1 MVTESLQLM
10 QRLMFENLSSSN
22 FSSSFI
28 WLSPHRLEILI
39 TLYDLRSVLVVN
51 LLVSDQSSMQE
62 TVFGKEQKQLI
73 RQQQSVKE
81 KKEFSKGKIT

>member
-1 MVTESLQLM
+1 
-10 QRLMFENLSSSN
+10 
-22 FSSSFI
+22 
-28 WLSPHRLEILI
+28 
-39 TLYDLRSVLVVN
+39 
-51 LLVSDQSSMQE
+51 MQE